1 VFFNTEFLIM
11 RLLPFI
17 LKPLVLSG
25 AILIVAQPATAQ
37 PRARDLGIP
46 FEGISGKLNAIT
58 DVADVEVGYSSIV
71 KGEGKLLVGE
81 GPARTGVTAIFPRG
95 KTSSDAVFAGSFI
108 LNGNGEMTG
117 LAWVNESGY
126 LEGPIMITN
135 THSVG
140 SVHEA
145 VIKWQVKQGTYES
158 EWSLPV
164 VGETWDGY
172 LNDISG
178 FHVGYDHVAEALN
191 SAASGPIK
199 EGNVGGGTGMVCYE
213 FKGGTGTSS
222 RIMKTK
228 AGTFTVGVL
237 VQANF
242 GRRHQLVI
250 AGIPIGK
257 TLTDNAP
264 YTDGRDLYQETGSLI
279 AVVATDAPLLPVQL
293 KRMATR
299 VSLGMARTGATSGNG
314 SGDIFIAFSTA
325 NSRSKKADAGL
336 ADITALSNDHISGLF
351 SAVALA
357 TEEAIVNALVAA
369 ETMTGRDDHTV
380 IAMPQDQVRALLRQ
394 HKRLSD

>member
-1 VFFNTEFLIM
+1 M

-178 FHVGYDHVAEALN
+178 FHVEYDHVAEALN

-325 NSRSKKADAGL
+325 NSRSKKAGAGL

-380 IAMPQDQVRALLRQ
+380 IAMPQDQVRVLLRQ

>member
-1 VFFNTEFLIM
+1 M

-178 FHVGYDHVAEALN
+178 FHVEYDHVAEALN

-380 IAMPQDQVRALLRQ
+380 IAMPQDQVRVLLRQ

>member
-1 VFFNTEFLIM
+1 MNRFIYSSNPLWLLI
-11 RLLPFI
+11 LGTLFALP
-17 LKPLVLSG
+17 LYS
-25 AILIVAQPATAQ
+25 A

-46 FEGISGKLNAIT
+46 FEGVPGNLNAIT
-58 DVADVEVGYSSIV
+58 DVAGIEVGYSSVI
-71 KGEGKLLVGE
+71 KGNGKLVVGD
-81 GPARTGVTAIFPRG
+81 GPARTGVTAVFPRG
-95 KTSSDAVFAGSFI
+95 RDSDDAVFAGSFI

-126 LEGPIMITN
+126 LEGPVMITN

-145 VIKWQVKQGTYES
+145 VIKWQVKKSTYKTI
-158 EWSLPV
+158 WSLPV

-172 LNDISG
+172 LNDING
-178 FHVGYDHVAEALN
+178 FHVGYEHVAEAIE
-191 SAASGPIK
+191 SARGGIIE

-213 FKGGTGTSS
+213 FKGGTGTAS
-222 RIMKTK
+222 RIMKTS

-242 GRRHQLVI
+242 GRRHQLMI
-250 AGIPIGK
+250 GGIPVGQ

-264 YTDGRDLYQETGSLI
+264 YTDGRDLYQETGSII

-299 VSLGMARTGATSGNG
+299 VSLGVARTGSTSGNG
-314 SGDIFIAFSTA
+314 SGDLFIAFSTA
-325 NSRSKKADAGL
+325 NAETKSTEDGVALVS
-336 ADITALSNDHISGLF
+336 ALSNDHISGLF

-357 TEEAIVNALVAA
+357 TEEAIINALVAGR
-369 ETMTGRDDHTV
+369 TMTGRDGHTV
-380 IAMPQDQVRALLRQ
+380 VALPQKEVQELLRK
-394 HKRLSD
+394 HGRLVK

>member
-1 VFFNTEFLIM
+1 M
-11 RLLPFI
+11 
-17 LKPLVLSG
+17 
-25 AILIVAQPATAQ
+25 IVAQPATAQ

-178 FHVGYDHVAEALN
+178 FHVEYDHVAEALN

-380 IAMPQDQVRALLRQ
+380 IAMPQDQVRVLLRQ

>member
-1 VFFNTEFLIM
+1 MNRFIYSSNPLWLLI
-11 RLLPFI
+11 LGTLFALP
-17 LKPLVLSG
+17 LYS
-25 AILIVAQPATAQ
+25 A

-46 FEGISGKLNAIT
+46 FEGVPGNLNAIT
-58 DVADVEVGYSSIV
+58 DVAGIEVGYSSVI
-71 KGEGKLLVGE
+71 KGNGKLVVGD
-81 GPARTGVTAIFPRG
+81 GPARTGVTAVFPRG
-95 KTSSDAVFAGSFI
+95 RDSDDAVFAGSFI

-126 LEGPIMITN
+126 LEGPVMITN

-145 VIKWQVKQGTYES
+145 VIKWQVKKSTYKTI
-158 EWSLPV
+158 WSLPV

-172 LNDISG
+172 LNDING
-178 FHVGYDHVAEALN
+178 FHVGYEHVAEAIE
-191 SAASGPIK
+191 SARGGIIE

-213 FKGGTGTSS
+213 FKGGTGTAS
-222 RIMKTK
+222 RIMKTG

-242 GRRHQLVI
+242 GRRHQLMI
-250 AGIPIGK
+250 GGIPVGQ

-264 YTDGRDLYQETGSLI
+264 YTDGRDLYQETGSII

-299 VSLGMARTGATSGNG
+299 VSLGVARTGSTSGNG
-314 SGDIFIAFSTA
+314 SGDLFIAFSTA
-325 NSRSKKADAGL
+325 NAETKSTEDGVALVS
-336 ADITALSNDHISGLF
+336 ALSNDHISGLF

-357 TEEAIVNALVAA
+357 TEEAIINALVAGR
-369 ETMTGRDDHTV
+369 TMTGRDGHTV
-380 IAMPQDQVRALLRQ
+380 VALPQKEVQELLRK
-394 HKRLSD
+394 HGRLVK

>member
-1 VFFNTEFLIM
+1 MNRFIYSSNPLWLLI
-11 RLLPFI
+11 LGTLFALP
-17 LKPLVLSG
+17 LYS
-25 AILIVAQPATAQ
+25 A

-46 FEGISGKLNAIT
+46 FEGVPGKLNAIT
-58 DVADVEVGYSSIV
+58 DVAGIEVGYSSVI
-71 KGEGKLLVGE
+71 KGNGKLVVGD
-81 GPARTGVTAIFPRG
+81 GPARTGVTAVFPRG
-95 KTSSDAVFAGSFI
+95 RDSDDAVFAGSFI

-126 LEGPIMITN
+126 LEGPVMITN

-145 VIKWQVKQGTYES
+145 VIKWQVKKSTYKTI
-158 EWSLPV
+158 WSLPV

-172 LNDISG
+172 LNDING
-178 FHVGYDHVAEALN
+178 FHVGYEHVAEAIE
-191 SAASGPIK
+191 SARGGIIE

-213 FKGGTGTSS
+213 FKGGTGTAS
-222 RIMKTK
+222 RIMKTG

-242 GRRHQLVI
+242 GRRHQLMI
-250 AGIPIGK
+250 GGIPVGQ

-264 YTDGRDLYQETGSLI
+264 YTDGRDLYQETGSII

-299 VSLGMARTGATSGNG
+299 VSLGVARTGSTSGNG
-314 SGDIFIAFSTA
+314 SGDLFIAFSTA
-325 NSRSKKADAGL
+325 NAETKSTEDGVVLVS
-336 ADITALSNDHISGLF
+336 ALSNDHISGLF

-357 TEEAIVNALVAA
+357 TEEAIINALVAGR
-369 ETMTGRDDHTV
+369 TMTGRDGHTV
-380 IAMPQDQVRALLRQ
+380 VALPQKEVQELLRK
-394 HKRLSD
+394 HGRLVK